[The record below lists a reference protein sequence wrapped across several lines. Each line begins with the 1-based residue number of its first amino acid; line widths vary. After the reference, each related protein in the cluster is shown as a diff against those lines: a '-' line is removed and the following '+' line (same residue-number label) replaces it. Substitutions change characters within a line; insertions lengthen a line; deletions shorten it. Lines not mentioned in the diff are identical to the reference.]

1 MAPLI
6 EQNIFSMD
14 LPILLNVLLVMLCCI
29 FIRLTVGLPT
39 FCAHIDNVTVNST
52 QSDYHHATSQCHRQ
66 SVPGSDEHAY
76 RYTQQ
81 VTEQLHEILMTQHSS
96 CITVYTNQ
104 GNYRKSII
112 IIRMLF

>member
-14 LPILLNVLLVMLCCI
+14 LAILLNVLLVMLCYI
-29 FIRLTVGLPT
+29 FIRLTDRLPT
-39 FCAHIDNVTVNST
+39 FCALIDNVTVNST

-66 SVPGSDEHAY
+66 RVPGSDEHAY

-81 VTEQLHEILMTQHSS
+81 VTEQLHEILMTQHST
-96 CITVYTNQ
+96 CLVIIVNQVKTINHTVNT
-104 GNYRKSII
+104 
-112 IIRMLF
+112 